1 VATNPEGADV
11 HPVAAQDPQ
20 QEPEGDGG
28 SAFERIG
35 GAATVR
41 LAVDELYKLILSD
54 PDLEDYFQG
63 VNMPKLKIHMVDLLT
78 TVLGGP
84 GQYTGR
90 ELADAHR
97 GLEITEEHYR
107 KVGDYLLGLLDSIG
121 APDDVVASV
130 GQTLSAVSDQIIE
143 EPDSGS
149 TPEEPGH
156 DG

>member
-1 VATNPEGADV
+1 MATNPEGAEV
-11 HPVAAQDPQ
+11 HPVAAQDTPS
-20 QEPEGDGG
+20 EPVDDGG

-54 PDLEDYFQG
+54 PDLEGYFQG
-63 VNMPKLKIHMVDLLT
+63 VNMPKLKVHMVDLLT

-97 GLEITEEHYR
+97 GLEITEEHYA
-107 KVGDYLLGLLDSIG
+107 KVGEYLIGLVKSIG
-121 APDDVVASV
+121 APDDVVESV
-130 GQTLSAVSDQIIE
+130 GATLTAVSEQIIE
-143 EPDSGS
+143 EPDTGLKPG
-149 TPEEPGH
+149 TPGN

>member
-1 VATNPEGADV
+1 MATNPEGADV
-11 HPVAAQDPQ
+11 HPVAQDPQ
-20 QEPEGDGG
+20 HEPEGDGG

-41 LAVDELYKLILSD
+41 LAVDELYKLILAD
-54 PDLEDYFQG
+54 PELEGYFQG
-63 VNMPKLKIHMVDLLT
+63 VNMPKLKVHMVDLLT

-107 KVGDYLLGLLDSIG
+107 KVGDYLIGLLERIG
-121 APDDVVASV
+121 APDDVVESV
-130 GQTLSAVSDQIIE
+130 GATLTAVSDQIIV
-143 EPDSGS
+143 EPDDESRPGG
-149 TPEEPGH
+149 PGH

>member
-20 QEPEGDGG
+20 QEPGGDGG

-54 PDLEDYFQG
+54 PDLQGYFEG
-63 VNMPKLKIHMVDLLT
+63 VELSKLKVHMVDLLT

-97 GLEITEEHYR
+97 DLEITEEHYR
-107 KVGDYLLGLLDSIG
+107 KVGAYLIGILQSAG
-121 APDDVVASV
+121 APEDVVASV
-130 GQTLSAVSDQIIE
+130 GGTLEAVSDQIIE
-143 EPDSGS
+143 VPSAGS
-149 TPEEPGH
+149 TPGGPGL